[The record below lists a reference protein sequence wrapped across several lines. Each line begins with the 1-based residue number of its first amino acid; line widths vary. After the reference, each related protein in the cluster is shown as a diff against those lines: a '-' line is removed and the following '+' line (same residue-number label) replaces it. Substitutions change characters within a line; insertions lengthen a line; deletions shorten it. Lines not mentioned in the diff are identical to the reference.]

1 MRPVDLNDIVED
13 LHYYINTKP
22 KHDNGLCWWL
32 KTRFGERTGVR
43 AAGDYTLVAVY
54 SVVSEYMELLPR
66 YSGRSYVDR
75 KEGPTRTRLS
85 FAAGLLA
92 HLQDKIAAGIRIHV
106 S

>member
-1 MRPVDLNDIVED
+1 MRPVDLSDVVED
-13 LHYYINTKP
+13 LHYYIDTKP

-32 KTRFGERTGVR
+32 KTRFAERAGV
-43 AAGDYTLVAVY
+43 DVHSYTLVGVY
-54 SVVSEYMELLPR
+54 GVVSDYMELFPQ

-75 KEGPTRTRLS
+75 KEGPTPARLS

-92 HLQDKIAAGIRIHV
+92 HLQDKIAAGVRVHV